1 VKESLSKI
9 KKEILSCKKC
19 PLWKKRKNAVPGEGP
34 KNAKI
39 MFIGE
44 APGKNEDATGRPFV
58 GRAGKFLNYLLEK
71 NGIKRKNVFI
81 TSVLK
86 CVTNKPNFKFIE
98 ICKEY
103 TFRQIE
109 AINPKKIVL
118 LGNFAIRTFL
128 GKKIK
133 VSQIHGKIIK
143 YENRILIPTF
153 HPAAGMRFK
162 KIGKLMEEDF
172 KKI

>member
-1 VKESLSKI
+1 MSALNDLYA
-9 KKEILSCKKC
+9 EIALCQRCELAKYRTKV
-19 PLWKKRKNAVPGEGP
+19 VPGEG
-34 KNAKI
+34 AEDADI